1 MSTLR
6 VDNIKSRTGTVVT
19 IPDTHTL
26 AVTGIASVSGDIN
39 VSGNELIT
47 GVSTVSGTQT
57 INGTQTVNGTQA
69 VSGNQTISGSI
80 TYNTG
85 AHFNNPSGIVTTGT
99 LNVVGTT
106 SFGSIG
112 AATTSMVIGAATT
125 IHADGIDLG
134 RVGVITAATFS
145 GNASGLNGTPNI
157 TVRDITANNIT
168 GVAATFTGVVTYE
181 DVASVDAI
189 GIITARQGINV
200 SASGVNVSSGV
211 VTATSFEGRHGRAPT
226 NAQSGGY
233 SLVLTDAGKV
243 VITTSGG
250 VTVPQSIFSAGDII
264 SVVNNT
270 AGNVTITQGSGTSL
284 KLAGTSTTGNRTL
297 AQRGIASIVCIGAN
311 DFIISGSGLT

>member
-57 INGTQTVNGTQA
+57 INGTQIVNGAQT
-69 VSGNQTISGSI
+69 VSGNQTVSGSI

-85 AHFNNPSGIVTTGT
+85 AHFNNPTGIVTTGT

-106 SFGSIG
+106 SFGSITG
-112 AATTSMVIGAATT
+112 ITTQMVVGSATT

-145 GNASGLNGTPNI
+145 GNASGLSGTPNV

-168 GVAATFTGVVTYE
+168 GVAATFTGNATIGGNLTVNGTQTTVNT
-181 DVASVDAI
+181 ATLSIADAQI
-189 GIITARQGINV
+189 DLRTGNNITAGNG
-200 SASGVNVSSGV
+200 GVRVVLTTNGSGV
-211 VTATSFEGRHGRAPT
+211 VQTSRDIRW
-226 NAQSGGY
+226 NN
-233 SLVLTDAGKV
+233 
-243 VITTSGG
+243 TSGKWEFTEDG
-250 VTVPQSIFSAGDII
+250 STYKKI
-264 SVVNNT
+264 
-270 AGNVTITQGSGTSL
+270 GSGDFALSYF
-284 KLAGTSTTGNRTL
+284 AGSFN
-297 AQRGIASIVCIGAN
+297 
-311 DFIISGSGLT
+311 